1 MSKDWI
7 AKLGLALTLAG
18 QFALP
23 IGIVSITNIPT
34 ARAEGFEASPFQ
46 LFNLAYE
53 GYLEE
58 AGIPSRARLERLY
71 HYHDIVAEDIVAAG
85 VEAGYIPDTTLEDA
99 RYINAVRLQMQSLR
113 DRDRFHRWR
122 DFHR

>member
-1 MSKDWI
+1 MKRDW
-7 AKLGLALTLAG
+7 LAG
-18 QFALP
+18 IIIALS
-23 IGIVSITNIPT
+23 IGVIPT
-34 ARAEGFEASPFQ
+34 VNISAARAEGFEASPFQ

-58 AGIPSRARLERLY
+58 VGIPSRARLERLY
-71 HYHDIVAEDIVAAG
+71 NYHDIFAEDIVAAG
-85 VEAGYIPDTTLEDA
+85 VEAGYIPDTTLEDG

-122 DFHR
+122 